1 MLSKKMETAINN
13 QINAELYSAYFYLNM
28 SVYCEEKSL
37 PGFANWLNLQAK
49 EEYAHA
55 MKFYN
60 YLHDR
65 DGRVILDQ
73 IDKPKG
79 GFKNILDIFEQVLE
93 HEKKV
98 TAMINDL
105 YALALKENDYPSQV
119 MLQWFIEEQVEEEKT
134 AKEIVD
140 QLKWVGD
147 KSTALF
153 MLDQKLGRRLNEAEE
168 ETSA

>member
-28 SVYCEEKSL
+28 SAYCEEKSL
-37 PGFANWLNLQAK
+37 PGFANWLNLQAQ

-65 DGRVILDQ
+65 DGKVILDQ
-73 IDKPKG
+73 IDKPKS
-79 GFKNILDIFEQVLE
+79 GFKNILDVFEQVLE

-98 TAMINDL
+98 TAMINNL
-105 YALALKENDYPSQV
+105 YTLAVKENDYPSQV
-119 MLQWFIEEQVEEEKT
+119 MLQWFIGEQVEEEKT

-153 MLDQKLGRRLNEAEE
+153 MLDQKFGRRLDQAAE
-168 ETSA
+168 ETSE